1 MQTVACFGDSLI
13 YGFPFGPR
21 ISWLAEAEKLTGD
34 KFLNYGVCGDCT
46 DDILSR
52 LKTMFLPAHI
62 KHILFLGGAND
73 IIQMRPQKFILED
86 LDKTLRYCQSKNFDL
101 GIVLPLVTAESR
113 LNEYILPLRDVISA
127 RFAERTLLLDLQPAV
142 GLTAAARKKAYLD
155 GVHPTAAVYRAMG
168 TYAAPLLRNWLEKDN
183 SK

>member
-21 ISWLAEAEKLTGD
+21 VSWIAEVEKLTGH

-46 DDILSR
+46 DDILTR
-52 LKTMFLPAHI
+52 LQTVFLPEQTT
-62 KHILFLGGAND
+62 HILFWGGAND
-73 IIQMRPQKFILED
+73 IIQMRPQKFIVED
-86 LDKTLRYCQSKNFDL
+86 LQKTVYYCQDKNL
-101 GIVLPLVTAESR
+101 KPGIVLPLVTAESG
-113 LNEYILPLRDVISA
+113 LNKYLLPLREAIST
-127 RFAERTLLLDLQPAV
+127 RFAELVWLLDLQPAV
-142 GLTAAARKKAYLD
+142 GLTAADRKNAYLD

-168 TYAAPLLRNWLEKDN
+168 RYAAPLLKSWLEKDN

>member
-21 ISWLAEAEKLTGD
+21 TSWLAEAEKVTGG

-46 DDILSR
+46 DDILFR
-52 LKTMFLPAHI
+52 LQTMFLPAHI

-113 LNEYILPLRDVISA
+113 LNEYILPLREVISA
-127 RFAERTLLLDLQPAV
+127 RLQSGHCCWICSLLLD
-142 GLTAAARKKAYLD
+142 
-155 GVHPTAAVYRAMG
+155 
-168 TYAAPLLRNWLEKDN
+168 
-183 SK
+183 

>member
-52 LKTMFLPAHI
+52 LKTMPLPAHI

-73 IIQMRPQKFILED
+73 IIQMHPQKFILED

-101 GIVLPLVTAESR
+101 GIVLPLVTAESIGYHMVLIFELVEAPMVSSR
-113 LNEYILPLRDVISA
+113 NL
-127 RFAERTLLLDLQPAV
+127 
-142 GLTAAARKKAYLD
+142 RKKKPVLFIRISFD
-155 GVHPTAAVYRAMG
+155 SIG
-168 TYAAPLLRNWLEKDN
+168 PLIEVIRRLL
-183 SK
+183 SS

>member
-52 LKTMFLPAHI
+52 LKTMPLPAHI
-62 KHILFLGGAND
+62 KHILFLGGDND

-86 LDKTLRYCQSKNFDL
+86 LDKNL
-101 GIVLPLVTAESR
+101 E
-113 LNEYILPLRDVISA
+113 ILS
-127 RFAERTLLLDLQPAV
+127 E
-142 GLTAAARKKAYLD
+142 
-155 GVHPTAAVYRAMG
+155 
-168 TYAAPLLRNWLEKDN
+168 
-183 SK
+183 

>member
-21 ISWLAEAEKLTGD
+21 TSWLAEAEKLTGH

-52 LKTMFLPAHI
+52 LRAMFLPVQTTHV
-62 KHILFLGGAND
+62 LFFGGAND
-73 IIQMRPQKFILED
+73 IIQMRPQKFILVD
-86 LDKTLRYCQSKNFDL
+86 LQKTLKYCQEKRLNL
-101 GIVLPLVTAESR
+101 GIVLPLVTAEGG
-113 LNEYILPLRDVISA
+113 LNEYIVPLRQEISVC
-127 RFAERTLLLDLQPAV
+127 FAEQAWLLDLQPAV
-142 GLTAAARKKAYLD
+142 GLTAAERQKAYLD
-155 GVHPTAAVYRAMG
+155 GVHPTAAVYKAMG
-168 TYAAPLLRNWLEKDN
+168 TYAAPLLKSWLEKDN

>member
-52 LKTMFLPAHI
+52 LKTMTLPAHI
-62 KHILFLGGAND
+62 KHILFLEEL
-73 IIQMRPQKFILED
+73 M
-86 LDKTLRYCQSKNFDL
+86 
-101 GIVLPLVTAESR
+101 
-113 LNEYILPLRDVISA
+113 ISFKCI
-127 RFAERTLLLDLQPAV
+127 R
-142 GLTAAARKKAYLD
+142 
-155 GVHPTAAVYRAMG
+155 
-168 TYAAPLLRNWLEKDN
+168 RNLFWKIWI
-183 SK
+183 KP

>member
-21 ISWLAEAEKLTGD
+21 TSWLAEAEKVTGG

-46 DDILSR
+46 DDILFR
-52 LKTMFLPAHI
+52 LQTMFLPAHI

-101 GIVLPLVTAESR
+101 GICFATCNGGKQVKRIYFTAAGGNKRTFCRADIAAGSAACCWTDCCRTEGCLSGWRTPDGSR
-113 LNEYILPLRDVISA
+113 LQSDGNICR
-127 RFAERTLLLDLQPAV
+127 
-142 GLTAAARKKAYLD
+142 AAA
-155 GVHPTAAVYRAMG
+155 
-168 TYAAPLLRNWLEKDN
+168 
-183 SK
+183 

>member
-13 YGFPFGPR
+13 YGLPFGPR

-52 LKTMFLPAHI
+52 LKTMPLPAHI

-86 LDKTLRYCQSKNFDL
+86 LDKTLS
-101 GIVLPLVTAESR
+101 IVLPLVTAESR

-127 RFAERTLLLDLQPAV
+127 RFAERAWLLDLQPAV
-142 GLTAAARKKAYLD
+142 GLTAAERKKAYLD

>member
-52 LKTMFLPAHI
+52 LKTMTLPAHI

-73 IIQMRPQKFILED
+73 IIQMHPQKFILED

-127 RFAERTLLLDLQPAV
+127 CFAERTLLLDLACCWTDCCRTEGCLSGWRTPDGSRLQ
-142 GLTAAARKKAYLD
+142 GDGNICCAAA
-155 GVHPTAAVYRAMG
+155 
-168 TYAAPLLRNWLEKDN
+168 
-183 SK
+183 

>member
-52 LKTMFLPAHI
+52 LKTMPLPAHI

-113 LNEYILPLRDVISA
+113 LNEYILPLRDV
-127 RFAERTLLLDLQPAV
+127 RTFRRAGLAV
-142 GLTAAARKKAYLD
+142 GSAACCWTDCCRKEEGISGWRTSDGSRLQGDGNICCAAA
-155 GVHPTAAVYRAMG
+155 
-168 TYAAPLLRNWLEKDN
+168 
-183 SK
+183 

>member
-1 MQTVACFGDSLI
+1 MQIVACFGDSLI

-52 LKTMFLPAHI
+52 LKTMPLP
-62 KHILFLGGAND
+62 AND

-127 RFAERTLLLDLQPAV
+127 RFAERAWLLDLQPAV
-142 GLTAAARKKAYLD
+142 GLTAAELKDAYLD

>member
-52 LKTMFLPAHI
+52 LKTMTLPAHI

-73 IIQMRPQKFILED
+73 IIQMHPQKFILED
-86 LDKTLRYCQSKNFDL
+86 LDKTLRKVRRIY
-101 GIVLPLVTAESR
+101 E
-113 LNEYILPLRDVISA
+113 EVIKQYN
-127 RFAERTLLLDLQPAV
+127 R
-142 GLTAAARKKAYLD
+142 
-155 GVHPTAAVYRAMG
+155 
-168 TYAAPLLRNWLEKDN
+168 
-183 SK
+183 

>member
-1 MQTVACFGDSLI
+1 MYRRYFI
-13 YGFPFGPR
+13 PP
-21 ISWLAEAEKLTGD
+21 E
-34 KFLNYGVCGDCT
+34 NYV
-46 DDILSR
+46 
-52 LKTMFLPAHI
+52 LPAHI

-142 GLTAAARKKAYLD
+142 GLTAAELKDAYLD

-168 TYAAPLLRNWLEKDN
+168 TYAAPLLKNWLEKIIVN
-183 SK
+183 KETLLSLVFCIIIKK

>member
-52 LKTMFLPAHI
+52 LKNMPLPAQDRSG
-62 KHILFLGGAND
+62 F
-73 IIQMRPQKFILED
+73 P
-86 LDKTLRYCQSKNFDL
+86 
-101 GIVLPLVTAESR
+101 PLHKSPAE
-113 LNEYILPLRDVISA
+113 IPD
-127 RFAERTLLLDLQPAV
+127 FP
-142 GLTAAARKKAYLD
+142 G
-155 GVHPTAAVYRAMG
+155 
-168 TYAAPLLRNWLEKDN
+168 
-183 SK
+183 

>member
-52 LKTMFLPAHI
+52 LKTMPLPAHI

-113 LNEYILPLRDVISA
+113 LNEYILPLRDVNKRTFCRADIAAGSA
-127 RFAERTLLLDLQPAV
+127 ACCWTDCCRTEGCLSGWRTPDGSRLQ
-142 GLTAAARKKAYLD
+142 GDGNICCSAA
-155 GVHPTAAVYRAMG
+155 
-168 TYAAPLLRNWLEKDN
+168 
-183 SK
+183 

>member
-52 LKTMFLPAHI
+52 LKTMPLPAHI

-86 LDKTLRYCQSKNFDL
+86 LDKTLAEAFAAEGPAFID
-101 GIVLPLVTAESR
+101 VLVEASENVYPMVPAGGDI
-113 LNEYILPLRDVISA
+113 NDM
-127 RFAERTLLLDLQPAV
+127 LLA
-142 GLTAAARKKAYLD
+142 
-155 GVHPTAAVYRAMG
+155 
-168 TYAAPLLRNWLEKDN
+168 
-183 SK
+183 

>member
-21 ISWLAEAEKLTGD
+21 TSWLAEAEKVTGD

-46 DDILSR
+46 DDILFR
-52 LKTMFLPAHI
+52 LKTIPLPAHI

-142 GLTAAARKKAYLD
+142 GLTAAELKDAYLD

-168 TYAAPLLRNWLEKDN
+168 TYAAPLLKNWLEKDN